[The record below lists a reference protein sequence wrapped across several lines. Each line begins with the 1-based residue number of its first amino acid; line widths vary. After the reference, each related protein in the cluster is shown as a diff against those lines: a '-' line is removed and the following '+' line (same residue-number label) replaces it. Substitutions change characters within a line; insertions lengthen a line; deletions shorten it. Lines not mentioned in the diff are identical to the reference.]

1 MTVES
6 YNIGEQL
13 AEWKSNL
20 KTICRTTGKTNYL
33 LLKDNHT
40 FKALFPFVT
49 KSDGMVINM
58 LLKELRKYRL

>member
-40 FKALFPFVT
+40 FKALFPFVA
-49 KSDGMVINM
+49 SA
-58 LLKELRKYRL
+58 YS